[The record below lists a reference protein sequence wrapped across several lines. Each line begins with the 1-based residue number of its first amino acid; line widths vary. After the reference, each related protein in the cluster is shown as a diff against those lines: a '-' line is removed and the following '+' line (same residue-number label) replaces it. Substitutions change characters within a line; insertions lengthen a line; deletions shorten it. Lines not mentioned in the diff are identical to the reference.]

1 MIVQP
6 EKLFLPLLAAL
17 FSILLG
23 CSKPEPTLEERMT
36 EAQNLQDSGE
46 LAEAIQLFES
56 LSAEF
61 PQRVDILE
69 SLAFAYIEAD
79 QQLLAGFTFTTIA
92 EMVETAPEYRIY
104 AAESFATANDRDA
117 ALEQYRA
124 YLQEVPNDRSIWLLL
139 AESLDEAGNRSDALD
154 AYLRVDRLRADGATR
169 IRIGQLYLQ
178 ANNLSQAQSWF
189 ARALNDF
196 PHTEEEAL
204 YGLFETAWLSRRFAD
219 AEQLLEALEEINPS
233 RVDDSELAD
242 AKQQLQEWRRRQD
255 EAAAAAA
262 ALAERREQELEAL
275 EVDLDE
281 AAAATPAREDESRD
295 APDRQP
301 DTRATET
308 TATTTAAETLGDD
321 AGSRARAALNRG
333 NAAEAVR
340 LFRQALVDQPDDASL
355 WRELSD
361 AALQTGDVGW
371 AQAAASEAL
380 RLDPDNPRTVLQY
393 IRASS
398 DQWTSDRWMRE
409 METAYRRFPRTPEII
424 LHLARGYLSL
434 ENNRRSAR
442 LLFDEFLRIAPED
455 HPERPMV
462 EAERSR
468 L

>member
-6 EKLFLPLLAAL
+6 EKFLFPLLL
-17 FSILLG
+17 VLLSTLMA
-23 CSKPEPTLEERMT
+23 CSKPEPTLEERLAQAQSLQDTGELT
-36 EAQNLQDSGE
+36 EAIE
-46 LAEAIQLFES
+46 RFEA
-56 LSAEF
+56 LSSEF
-61 PQRVDILE
+61 PERVDILE

-92 EMVETAPEYRIY
+92 EMVESAPEYRIY
-104 AAESFATANDRDA
+104 AAESFASANDRDA
-117 ALEQYRA
+117 MLEQYRA
-124 YLQEVPNDRSIWLLL
+124 YLQAVPNDRSIWLVL
-139 AESLDEAGNRSDALD
+139 AETLDEAGNRSDALD
-154 AYLRVDRLRADGATR
+154 AYLRVDRLRADGSTR

-178 ANNLSQAQSWF
+178 ADNLSQAQNWF

-219 AEQLLEALEEINPS
+219 AEQLLEALEEINPQ

-242 AKQQLQEWRRRQD
+242 AKEQLREWRRRQD

-262 ALAERREQELEAL
+262 AIAERREREAEDDRL
-275 EVDLDE
+275 DVDLAE
-281 AAAATPAREDESRD
+281 AAATT
-295 APDRQP
+295 QP
-301 DTRATET
+301 DETET
-308 TATTTAAETLGDD
+308 VVRERERPPRGAETTPSAAEDD
-321 AGSRARAALNRG
+321 LRVRARAAFSRG
-333 NAAEAVR
+333 DASDAVR
-340 LFRQALVDQPDDASL
+340 LFRQALVDHPDDATL
-355 WRELSD
+355 WRQLSD
-361 AALQTGDVGW
+361 AALQTGDTGW

-393 IRASS
+393 IRANS
-398 DQWTSDRWMRE
+398 DQWPSDRWLRE
-409 METAYRRFPRTPEII
+409 MENAYRRFPRTPEII